1 MVEFRLYYDDNGD
14 VLCYSSDGTGPN
26 AKYMIVDSHVYAE
39 GRIDIKIINGIIMR
53 KSSKI
58 TISKMIPDISGT
70 RCSAQDINI
79 IVDDSYDGETMNW
92 KTKTYEYGS

>member
-26 AKYMIVDSHVYAE
+26 ANYIIVDKHIYAE
-39 GRIDIKIINGIIMR
+39 GRVDIKIVDGEVVK

-58 TISKMIPDISGT
+58 IITKMVPDISGV
-70 RCSAQDINI
+70 RCTTEDITI
-79 IVDDSYDGETMNW
+79 IVDTDYTGNTMNW